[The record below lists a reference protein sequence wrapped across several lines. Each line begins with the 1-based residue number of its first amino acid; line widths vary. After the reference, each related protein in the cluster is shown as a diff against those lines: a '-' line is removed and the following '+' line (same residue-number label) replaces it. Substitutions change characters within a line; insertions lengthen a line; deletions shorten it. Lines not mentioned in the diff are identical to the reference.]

1 MRNRLVRGLSA
12 AALMMS
18 TAAAWADGGLGLG
31 TDTFGWPRVQGRL
44 ALGTGLRGD
53 AVRADAADV
62 RLGSVSLMGDYYLT
76 GPLVARERL
85 SGGLR
90 ATSGLVMGPRY
101 ALLSN
106 PALPPSLASPFSL
119 SRLSGALPVSTDGS
133 ADVGTAPYLGI
144 GYTGV
149 ANKGGL
155 SFSADLG
162 LAALSAGPGLRLNRS
177 PSGQGLDDVH
187 ITPVLQLG
195 LSYSF

>member
-1 MRNRLVRGLSA
+1 MRTRLVKGLSA

-18 TAAAWADGGLGLG
+18 TAAAWADGGLGLNN
-31 TDTFGWPRVQGRL
+31 DVFGWPRIQGRL
-44 ALGTGLRGD
+44 ALG
-53 AVRADAADV
+53 AATDV
-62 RLGSVSLMGDYYLT
+62 RLGSASLMGDYYLT
-76 GPLVARERL
+76 GPLVARDRL

-90 ATSGLVMGPRY
+90 ATSGLVMGPRS

-119 SRLSGALPVSTDGS
+119 SRLSGTSPVSTDGS
-133 ADVGTAPYLGI
+133 LDVGAAPYLGI

-149 ANKGGL
+149 ATKGGL

-162 LAALSAGPGLRLNRS
+162 LAALNTGPGLRLSRA
-177 PSGQGLDDVH
+177 PSGQGLDDLHV
-187 ITPVLQLG
+187 TPVLQLG